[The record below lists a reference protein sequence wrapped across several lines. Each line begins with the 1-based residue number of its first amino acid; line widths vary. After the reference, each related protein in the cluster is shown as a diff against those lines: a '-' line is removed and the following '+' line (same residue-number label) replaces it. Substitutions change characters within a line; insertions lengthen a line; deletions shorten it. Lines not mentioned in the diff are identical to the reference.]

1 MSSGGGEM
9 GGRSTPPHCLR
20 SGARAEPPA
29 ALQVLTRID
38 DPLDAPELLFRLAHE
53 RLHVDDPL
61 TLLAGDLGPVVRV
74 GSVGEVF
81 VLLDLLADGGEQVVG
96 HDALLAA
103 ADVALEGELLRTA
116 HDRLDHGAGGE
127 VLEVENLLSPLA

>member
-38 DPLDAPELLFRLAHE
+38 DPLDAPELLFRLAHQ

-74 GSVGEVF
+74 AGVGEIFVF
-81 VLLDLLADGGEQVVG
+81 RTRLACSGEEVG
-96 HDALLAA
+96 CQYALRAPS
-103 ADVALEGELLRTA
+103 
-116 HDRLDHGAGGE
+116 DRA
-127 VLEVENLLSPLA
+127 

>member
-74 GSVGEVF
+74 GGVGEIF
-81 VLLDLLADGGEQVVG
+81 VLLELLADGGEEAVG
-96 HDALLAA
+96 QEALSARPEER
-103 ADVALEGELLRTA
+103 LEGGLLGRPT
-116 HDRLDHGAGGE
+116 GG
-127 VLEVENLLSPLA
+127 